1 MTDRLAAPSRAGTAA
16 LLLVLLGCASSRG
29 AETPGPEEAFREGLA
44 ALDSARADR
53 ARGSLEEVRD
63 ACGTSPLA
71 QQAVLVE
78 AAAALRGQPN
88 ERDPTRAAEL
98 AAAFLRQPRPPAWG
112 VPVAES
118 LYLMALELGA
128 PAPGPDATAAVFAS
142 AGQAPDEIA
151 EGCAAR
157 WDAAVRDGMEVPTL
171 AGTSMA
177 ARMERLEGQIQRLR
191 LEIERL
197 RGLLEAPDF
206 EDQAMAAELEELRS
220 RLREFREEVER
231 LRALLTMPEGDGG

>member
-1 MTDRLAAPSRAGTAA
+1 MTDRLTGPSRAGTAV

-29 AETPGPEEAFREGLA
+29 VETPGPEAAFREGLA

-53 ARGSLEEVRD
+53 ARATLEEVRD
-63 ACGTSPLA
+63 ACGSSPLA
-71 QQAVLVE
+71 QQSVLVE
-78 AAAALRGQPN
+78 AAAALRGQAD
-88 ERDPTRAAEL
+88 ERNPARAAEL

-128 PAPGPDATAAVFAS
+128 PPPGREATDAVFPPARELS
-142 AGQAPDEIA
+142 EEAREA
-151 EGCAAR
+151 CAAR
-157 WDAAVRDGMEVPTL
+157 WDAAVRDGMDVPTL
-171 AGTSMA
+171 AAESMA
-177 ARMERLEGQIQRLR
+177 SRMQQLEGRIQRLR
-191 LEIERL
+191 MEIERL

-220 RLREFREEVER
+220 RLRDFREEVER
-231 LRALLTMPEGDGG
+231 LRALLKMPEGDGG